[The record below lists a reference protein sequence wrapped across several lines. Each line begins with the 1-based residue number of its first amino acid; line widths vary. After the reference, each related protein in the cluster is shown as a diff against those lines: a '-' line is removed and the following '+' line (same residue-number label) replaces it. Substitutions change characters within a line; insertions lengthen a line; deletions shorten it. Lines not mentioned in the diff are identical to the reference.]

1 MNRPLAAT
9 FQSLAHIVQHT
20 SLEPQEAI
28 VKSDERNRYL
38 TRDTV
43 LKLLSDDE
51 IARVST
57 AESAPRLGDGDEYLD
72 LDALDQGVRRA
83 PRADTLMGRVLPR
96 KAVQEET
103 WSKILRELAGAD
115 IASPPSGG
123 QVNDW

>member
-1 MNRPLAAT
+1 
-9 FQSLAHIVQHT
+9 
-20 SLEPQEAI
+20 
-28 VKSDERNRYL
+28 VKSDELNRYL
-38 TRDTV
+38 TRDKV

-72 LDALDQGVRRA
+72 LEALDQGVRRA

-103 WSKILRELAGAD
+103 WSKILRELAGAA

-123 QVNDW
+123 EVNDL